1 MVNVVPDDVRIETYV
16 RAATT
21 EALQSVNEKVDR
33 ALQSGAMAVGAQA
46 RIKTTPG
53 YLPAFYDP
61 QFCALFGRN
70 GVSLLG
76 ESAFA
81 DQSESGGGFSSD
93 MGDVCHI
100 MPALQA
106 FAAGWEGSA
115 HTSAYLVSDDEVA
128 YILPAKVMAMT
139 VIDLLW
145 GEAAI
150 AADIVR
156 NHTPVLTKEEY
167 LAFMRGMN
175 SESVFPG
182 V

>member
-1 MVNVVPDDVRIETYV
+1 
-16 RAATT
+16 
-21 EALQSVNEKVDR
+21 
-33 ALQSGAMAVGAQA
+33 
-46 RIKTTPG
+46 PG
-53 YLPAFYDP
+53 LYD
-61 QFCALFGRN
+61 QQLSLLFGRN

-76 ESAFA
+76 ESAFT

-106 FAAGWEGSA
+106 FAAGWEGTA

-145 GEAAI
+145 GEAAT

-156 NHTPVLTKEEY
+156 TNTPVMTKDEY
-167 LAFMRGMN
+167 LAFMRSMN
-175 SESVFPG
+175 SESLFPSG
-182 V
+182 